1 MFMAAAWP
9 GHEYFD
15 FAGGSGEVGSQ
26 EARSM
31 KKSARTAATPDGWE
45 HGTLGRDE
53 ASFSQA
59 VESDA
64 RAGCG

>member
-1 MFMAAAWP
+1 MRMAAAWP

-31 KKSARTAATPDGWE
+31 KKSAMTAATPDAW
-45 HGTLGRDE
+45 RR
-53 ASFSQA
+53 AS
-59 VESDA
+59 
-64 RAGCG
+64 R